1 MLGVQKAKTV
11 GNAMTE
17 LESGSS
23 VRPEPFWPAAII
35 TFGISLA
42 AAWIILMRTNQ
53 ASRARDLAPLV
64 QKSESAGAAL
74 QISHATISIDGSIAA
89 SSPQRN

>member
-35 TFGISLA
+35 TFGIGLTV
-42 AAWIILMRTNQ
+42 AWIVLIGY
-53 ASRARDLAPLV
+53 ASIRLV
-64 QKSESAGAAL
+64 ERV
-74 QISHATISIDGSIAA
+74 I
-89 SSPQRN
+89 